1 VRRYEEH
8 LTRDAVAAGLEARPD
23 APGFASSALTA
34 ALRHTVSLP
43 VTQSGALFCG
53 AIRVNARRRHQAYV
67 SLEGVTGDVLFDGLA
82 SQNRAVSR

>member
-23 APGFASSALTA
+23 APGVAPCALTA
-34 ALRHTVSLP
+34 ALTHTVSRP

-82 SQNRAVSR
+82 SQNRAVRR